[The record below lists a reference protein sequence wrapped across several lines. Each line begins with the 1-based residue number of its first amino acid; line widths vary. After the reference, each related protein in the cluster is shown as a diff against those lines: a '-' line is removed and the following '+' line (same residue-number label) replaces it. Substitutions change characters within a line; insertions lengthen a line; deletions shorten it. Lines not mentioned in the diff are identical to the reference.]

1 MIELKVCTIADRP
14 FDGWTDGSKYLID
27 TMGVNVDRPQSV
39 TLVSV
44 NPVGAFDFID
54 TMPPVSTFFVIANIR
69 EVYLLVQAF
78 PDRDIRMVL
87 V

>member
-1 MIELKVCTIADRP
+1 MIELKVCMVADHP
-14 FDGWTDGSKYLID
+14 FDGWTDGGKYLID
-27 TMGVNVDRPQSV
+27 TMGVIVDRPHSV
-39 TLVSV
+39 TLISV

-54 TMPPVSTFFVIANIR
+54 TMPLVSTFFVIANIR
-69 EVYLLVQAF
+69 EVYRLVQAF